1 MAETLNIIE
10 PSDAINV
17 NVTEVGNEVTTNIV
31 SKDLSVDVILT
42 GGIVEVTGGGD
53 KNFVFSQQ
61 SASDTWTI
69 THTLNKFPAVE
80 VVDSGGTVVIGNITY
95 NSTSEIV
102 ITFSASFSGKAYL
115 N

>member
-31 SKDLSVDVILT
+31 SKDISVDIILT
-42 GGIVEVTGGGD
+42 GGIVQVSSGD
-53 KNFVFSQQ
+53 KNFVFNQQ

-69 THTLNKFPAVE
+69 NHTLEKFPSVS
-80 VVDSGGTVVIGNITY
+80 VVDSSGDIVIGNITY

>member
-31 SKDLSVDVILT
+31 SKDISVDIILT
-42 GGIVEVTGGGD
+42 GGIVEVSSGD
-53 KNFVFSQQ
+53 KNFVFNQQ

-69 THTLNKFPAVE
+69 NHTLNKFPSVE
-80 VVDSGGTVVIGNITY
+80 VVNSANTIVIGDVTY
-95 NSTSEIV
+95 NSTSQIT
-102 ITFSASFSGKAYL
+102 ITFTAAFSGKAYL